1 MFSPAKLN
9 LFLAITGRRA
19 DGFHEL
25 VSVVVLLDWGDEL
38 TLSTG
43 AKETFSLRCDHPEIP
58 LDDTNLILRAAH
70 AFRAATGSTTGG
82 EFTLRKRIPPGA
94 GLGGGSGNAVTALR
108 LLSEAHGRPLDD
120 ARVEEIAASLG
131 SDCTVFLRGQP
142 QVMRGRGEHVA
153 PLPAAAASRLRGQR
167 VLVFKP
173 AFGIATAWAY
183 QQMAA
188 RAPDL
193 YLPTA
198 DAEAHLARWLSAEEP
213 PATLLFNNMES
224 VAFEKYVALP
234 VLLGQLRDRFNV
246 PCGMSGSGSACFA
259 LLDAQTDSTPLQE
272 AIRDAWGAD
281 ALVIE
286 AKIS

>member
-25 VSVVVLLDWGDEL
+25 VSVVALLDWGDEL
-38 TLSTG
+38 TLLSG
-43 AKETFSLRCDHPEIP
+43 GNETFSLQCDHPEVP

-70 AFRAATGSTTGG
+70 AFRAATGITAGG
-82 EFTLRKRIPPGA
+82 AFTLRKRIPLGA

-108 LLSEAHGRPLDD
+108 LLNDAHGQPLDSR
-120 ARVEEIAASLG
+120 ALESIAASLG
-131 SDCTVFLRGQP
+131 SDCVVFLRGEP
-142 QVMRGRGEHVA
+142 QVMRGRGERVS
-153 PLPAAAASRLRGQR
+153 PLPDAAASRLRGQR

-188 RAPDL
+188 RAPAL
-193 YLPTA
+193 YLPP
-198 DAEAHLARWLSAEEP
+198 AEAEARLASWTASAAP
-213 PATLLFNNMES
+213 LPALLFNNMETA
-224 VAFEKYVALP
+224 AFEKHVALP

-246 PCGMSGSGSACFA
+246 ACGMSGSGSACFA
-259 LLDAQTDSTPLQE
+259 LLDEQTDTAALCD
-272 AIRDAWGAD
+272 AIRDAWGAG
-281 ALVIE
+281 ALAIE